1 MGKTKITKSLALL
14 FVAMLLFAMPSVLN
28 ADLIARASQEEVLDN
43 GSRII
48 ALKEGTTYQ
57 WQVAE
62 SESGTFENIQDAT
75 GKYYDITTADEGKY
89 LRVKVDGVAS
99 EQVVGPIG
107 KLIVFDIGKKSVKL
121 DASYD
126 GKDSEGKDVKGTHV
140 SSNIYVIKHK
150 ENAQKTGNNIEFSG
164 SHKNAPF
171 HVTLDN
177 VNMGATPKNLN
188 QAPGSGGS
196 NTPSTGQISIPATQS
211 GIKKVTLVLKGV
223 NQVRNI
229 TYYNAGDTST
239 PQTISSSLKFTDING
254 DGASD
259 GGALYVPYK
268 MDTEEE
274 INEFVTSKINYNHW
288 NAGIGGTDG
297 SSLVQNLHIAGGKIQ
312 VVTSLGDNC
321 TAIGAGGNG
330 YCQMEISGG
339 EVIAHCNGTGAAI
352 GGGIGWQAA
361 GGRASVLISGGKV
374 YAKNHGEIV
383 NGSEIVGGVA
393 IGSGSSFLAA
403 GSQGQVTITGGSVEA
418 YGTFGNGLGGGNSST
433 STGGKATITISGGT
447 VKATSIGGG
456 NSKKGVGGEAT
467 VTISGTA
474 DVTLEKG
481 IGGGTGGGTGDG
493 GKATITVT
501 GGEMDCAG
509 VIGGG
514 TGGATGSGGVAEI
527 NVEGGK
533 LTAES
538 IGGGTGGSTSGNGG
552 AAAITVSGG
561 VIETGSIG
569 GGAAGNTIGKI
580 GYATANISGGEI
592 IGQFIM
598 AAGGTDPC
606 KFTMTGGT
614 LSNVNTADSSKYT
627 YSSENGAAVFMDD
640 PNGVASISGGTIKDC
655 AAENGGAIY
664 MTAGKVEISGEAK
677 IENCE
682 ATINGGA
689 VYLGGGELTVN
700 GGSVLNN
707 SALQDGGAIYLG
719 GGVLKVEGGSISK
732 NAAQNGGGALVNGGN
747 IIVTGGEITGNRA
760 EINGGGI
767 AVNNGNLEIAG
778 GTITANKALT
788 GNGGGAYV
796 AAEGNT
802 VKVDILSGTISNN
815 TAAGNGGAV
824 SVEGDIDGTEIIIV
838 NVGVNELHLDEN
850 DNLMD
855 GVLHACETVGHDHA
869 VMTECPV
876 ITGNHS
882 EISGGA
888 VYVTG
893 NTNTMMNIYCLSEN
907 ENTSDGDKMQSNFMK
922 MEGGKVLISTQNM
935 KDTSDGNARY
945 GYIDIAGSLYII
957 GGQMDLMGEMGNPK
971 ITGIITVDI
980 TKKDDY
986 FNDDRTSGEYYK
998 LTYYENF
1005 KDSVTNVT
1013 TGQYKQYNI
1022 KKGETITISGSIYS
1036 HPGYTISGWN
1046 TQADGTG
1053 SWYNVGANYVFGED
1067 ITGDLIIYA
1076 IWVAHGYK
1084 VVYDANVPTGVT
1096 YSGNMDS
1103 RDFNYGVNENLDWN
1117 QYGYVGHQFVQWNTR
1132 ADGSGTNYANGASV
1146 LNLTDKEGVIVT
1158 LYAQWIVCNHDIET
1172 YSYDYVS
1179 IQSGRGLE
1187 RTCSCKGFSE
1197 TAVLS
1202 PKNTVYNRGQQPISI
1217 QYSGNSWG
1225 LSPTYTKLV
1234 EGNYVASDI
1243 PVNAGTYMA
1252 MITAGGQT
1260 ATATYKI
1267 DKATQVAPNKPIY
1280 EAKIVTGSSITY
1292 TSELMIY
1299 PVGPSMS
1306 AAGDA
1311 TYDGAA
1317 EYMLAYYVGDQR
1329 YETPWMRGNFQDG
1342 FDATFNL
1349 GIALTNYYIYAR
1361 YSESANYYASPSI
1374 MADSIYFFAGDVQVH
1389 VKCGE
1394 GMDYRLNQATEG
1406 SGDQGIGLN
1415 AFSLPE
1421 YYIPKNFTIG
1431 MSAVSGGSIELV
1443 AEELYSDYRLRNIPA
1458 SSIIYL
1464 TIPAAVKLPTLTT
1477 KVEGTDIFGDV
1488 TETETVLISRDS
1500 AFTVCFD
1507 IENYQETVFP
1517 RLSLATADDKE
1528 LPEGTKIILIDKGN
1542 GKYYH
1547 HTVSSSAI
1555 SVDLSE
1561 FELMGDSGKT
1571 GYHGYTDSLKL
1582 QFVVDFSEVQGGMQ
1596 GDALQVQLV
1605 MYPNYEEQPNIR
1617 DNIVGSGQW
1626 VVFVNPAQF
1635 SLSSSGATGITQSIT
1650 YEYQASAGS
1659 ASIWDDRVTAL
1670 ILSPQPGTVLTPD
1683 ARIRYVIGEDTTTI
1697 HANAEGLFIIPLS
1710 KPSSDLGNMSL
1721 TLLSN
1726 CFPKD
1731 ATAYSMNVEWRM
1743 SETMAGGAP
1752 KNGLL
1757 LGSGP
1762 ISITFTNEASSEISL
1777 KITGDKKLYGLG
1789 EMMNANVAWCNVPL
1803 GYEMTVT
1810 LMRKNDKGEYNST
1823 GWSEKIVHGELSGTK
1838 PLDVTLGGQ
1847 TAGSYS
1853 LHLTIT
1859 NGFLNVDEVD
1869 YYFVIHEE

>member
-14 FVAMLLFAMPSVLN
+14 FIAMLLFAMPSVLN
-28 ADLIARASQEEVLDN
+28 ADLIARASQEEILDN

-57 WQVAE
+57 WQVAD
-62 SESGTFENIQDAT
+62 SETGTFENIQEAT
-75 GKYYDITTADEGKY
+75 GKYYDITTADEGKF

-107 KLIVFDIGKKSVKL
+107 KLVVFDIGKGSVTL
-121 DASYD
+121 DASYS
-126 GKDSEGKDVKGTHV
+126 GKDSDGKAVSGTHV

-150 ENAQKTGNNIEFSG
+150 ENAQKTGNNITFG
-164 SHKNAPF
+164 GHHPNAPF

-177 VNMGATPKNLN
+177 VNMGATPKNSN
-188 QAPGSGGS
+188 QDPGSGGS
-196 NTPSTGQISIPATQS
+196 NTPSTGQIKIEALDTTV
-211 GIKKVTLVLKGV
+211 KKVTLVLKGV

-229 TYYNAGDTST
+229 TYYNAASDKKDTVNPTSY
-239 PQTISSSLKFTDING
+239 LKITDING

-259 GGALYVPYK
+259 GGSLYVPYK
-268 MDTEEE
+268 MDTTEE
-274 INEFVTSKINYNHW
+274 IEEFVNSKINYNHW
-288 NAGIGGTDG
+288 NAGIGGLDG
-297 SSLVQNLHIAGGKIQ
+297 PSSVENLHIAGGKIQ

-361 GGRASVLISGGKV
+361 GGKSDVLISGGKV
-374 YAKNHGEIV
+374 YAKNHGEIKR
-383 NGSEIVGGVA
+383 NEELVGGVA
-393 IGSGSSFLAA
+393 IGSGSSFMAA
-403 GSQGQVTITGGSVEA
+403 GSEGKVTITGGSVEA

-433 STGGKATITISGGT
+433 STGGTATIDISGGT

-481 IGGGTGGGTGDG
+481 IGGGAGGGIGDG

-514 TGGATGSGGVAEI
+514 IGGATGSGGVAEI
-527 NVEGGK
+527 KVEGGK

-538 IGGGTGGSTSGNGG
+538 IGGGKGGSTSGNGG
-552 AAAITVSGG
+552 AATITVSGG

-569 GGAAGNTIGKI
+569 GGAAGNSTGKI

-598 AAGGTDPC
+598 AAGGTNPC
-606 KFTMTGGT
+606 RFTMTGGT

-627 YSSENGAAVFMDD
+627 YSSKNGAAVFMDD
-640 PNGVASISGGTIKDC
+640 PNGIASISGGTIKDC

-682 ATINGGA
+682 AAINGGA

-719 GGVLKVEGGSISK
+719 GGELKVEGGSIS
-732 NAAQNGGGALVNGGN
+732 NNVAQNGGGALVNGGN
-747 IIVTGGEITGNRA
+747 VIVTGGEITENKA
-760 EINGGGI
+760 EISGGGI

-778 GTITANKALT
+778 GTISANKALT

-796 AAEGNT
+796 AAEGNN
-802 VKVDILSGTISNN
+802 VKVDIFSGTISNN

-824 SVEGDIDGTEIIIV
+824 SVEGDIDGTEIITV
-838 NVGVNELHLDEN
+838 NVGVNELHYDE
-850 DNLMD
+850 DNKLIEN
-855 GVLHACETVGHDHA
+855 VSHSCETEGHDHA
-869 VMTECPV
+869 VLTECPV

-882 EISGGA
+882 ELSGGA

-893 NTNTMMNIYCLSEN
+893 NTNTKMNIYCLSEN

-922 MEGGKVLISTQNM
+922 MEGGKVVISTRNM
-935 KDTSDGNARY
+935 KNDKDENARY
-945 GYIDIAGSLYII
+945 GRIEIEGSLYII
-957 GGQMDLMGEMGNPK
+957 GGQMDLMGEMGNPE

-980 TKKDDY
+980 TKEGDY
-986 FNDDRTSGEYYK
+986 FIDTRKSGEYYK

-1005 KDSVTNVT
+1005 KDPATNVT

-1022 KKGETITISGSIYS
+1022 KKDESITISGSIYS

-1046 TQADGTG
+1046 TLAAGNG
-1053 SWYNVGANYVFGED
+1053 SWYNVGANYEFGTD
-1067 ITGDLIIYA
+1067 ITEDLIIYA

-1084 VVYDANVPTGVT
+1084 VVYDANVPTGET
-1096 YSGNMDS
+1096 YSGDMDS
-1103 RDFNYGVNENLDWN
+1103 RDFNYGVNENLDLN
-1117 QYGYVGHQFVQWNTR
+1117 QYGYVGHQFVQWNTK

-1158 LYAQWIVCNHDIET
+1158 LYAQWIVCNHDSMT
-1172 YSYDYVS
+1172 YPYNYAS

-1197 TAVLS
+1197 TAVVS

-1260 ATATYKI
+1260 ATATYTI

-1280 EAKIVTGSSITY
+1280 EAKIVTGSSISY

-1299 PVGPSMS
+1299 PVGPSVS

-1311 TYDGAA
+1311 TYDGSS

-1329 YETPWMRGNFQDG
+1329 HETEWMTGNFQDG

-1361 YSESANYYASPSI
+1361 HSESENYYASPST

-1389 VKCGE
+1389 VMCGE

-1415 AFSLPE
+1415 VFSLSE
-1421 YYIPKNFTIG
+1421 YYIPQSFMIG

-1443 AEELYSDYRLRNIPA
+1443 TEVLYSDYRLRNIPA
-1458 SSIIYL
+1458 SSTIYL

-1477 KVEGTDIFGDV
+1477 KVEGSDTFGDV

-1500 AFTVCFD
+1500 AFTAYFD
-1507 IENYQETVFP
+1507 VENYQGTVFP
-1517 RLSLATADDKE
+1517 RLSLDTTDGKV
-1528 LPEGTKIILIDKGN
+1528 LPGGTKIILIDKGN

-1547 HTVSSSAI
+1547 HTVSGSAV

-1561 FELMGDSGKT
+1561 FQLMGDANQT
-1571 GYHGYTDSLKL
+1571 GYYGYANNLKL
-1582 QFVVDFSEVQGGMQ
+1582 QFIVDFSEVQGGMQ
-1596 GDALQVQLV
+1596 EDALQVQLV
-1605 MYPNYEEQPNIR
+1605 MYPNKELEPNAS
-1617 DNIVGSGQW
+1617 IVASSGKQIS
-1626 VVFVNPAQF
+1626 FVDPAQF
-1635 SLSSSGATGITQSIT
+1635 MLTSSGVAGNAQSLAYI
-1650 YEYQASAGS
+1650 YQASAGS
-1659 ASIWDDRVTAL
+1659 ASIWDGRVTAL
-1670 ILSPQPGTVLTPD
+1670 IVSPQPGMALTPD

-1697 HANAEGLFIIPLS
+1697 HANAEGIFIIPLS
-1710 KPSSDLGNMSL
+1710 KPSADLGNVSL
-1721 TLLSN
+1721 TLVSDY
-1726 CFPKD
+1726 FPKES
-1731 ATAYSMNVEWRM
+1731 TIYSMDVEWRM

-1762 ISITFTNEASSEISL
+1762 VSITFTSEASSEISL

-1789 EMMNANVAWCNVPL
+1789 EMMNANVAWSNVPL

-1823 GWSEKIVHGELSGTK
+1823 GWSEKVAHGELSGTK
-1838 PLDVTLGGQ
+1838 ALDVTLGGQ

-1853 LHLTIT
+1853 LHLTISS
-1859 NGFLNVDEVD
+1859 GVLNEVEVD
-1869 YYFVIHEE
+1869 YYFVIHGE